1 MNGSFAKARKF
12 AAILRNPAFRVAL
25 RRHRVA
31 AGIEHAQLLRG
42 LACHTVVD
50 VGANRGQ
57 FALVARHCFPDA
69 QIISFE
75 PLRGPAE
82 IFRRVFKGDA
92 NVKLHQVAIGPEAG
106 AATIHVSRR
115 DDSSSLLHI
124 TQLQNRIFPGT
135 QESGT
140 ETIQVGRL
148 EDFIPAARLQPPAL
162 LKLDVQGYELS
173 ALKGCETLLQ
183 HFAYVYA
190 ECSFVE
196 LYKGQALADEVI
208 AWLREHSFKLCGVYN
223 LADDRDGKA
232 VQADFLF
239 GRRSAARAS

>member
-1 MNGSFAKARKF
+1 MSRIRKII
-12 AAILRNPAFRVAL
+12 AAFRSPLWLHAL
-25 RRHRVA
+25 RLGVG
-31 AGIEHAQLLRG
+31 AGIEHERVLCNLGCR
-42 LACHTVVD
+42 TIVD

-69 QIISFE
+69 VIISFE
-75 PLRGPAE
+75 PLRGLAE
-82 IFRRVFKGDA
+82 IFRKVFEGDT
-92 NVKLHQVAIGPEAG
+92 NVELYEVAIGPEAG
-106 AATIHVSRR
+106 STTIHVSER
-115 DDSSSLLHI
+115 DDSSSLLPI
-124 TQLQNRIFPGT
+124 TTLQNQIFPGT
-135 QESGT
+135 QESDT
-140 ETIQVGRL
+140 ETIRVGRL
-148 EDFIPAARLQPPAL
+148 EEFHSGCATAAPAL